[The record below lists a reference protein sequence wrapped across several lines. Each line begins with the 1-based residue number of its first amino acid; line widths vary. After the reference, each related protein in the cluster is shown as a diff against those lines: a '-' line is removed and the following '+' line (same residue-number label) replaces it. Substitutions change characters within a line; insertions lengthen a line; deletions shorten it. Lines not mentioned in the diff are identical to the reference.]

1 MIKSWLKD
9 SPQIA
14 TSAYVCETALVIG
27 KVTIGENS
35 GVWPGAVIR
44 GDYGTIRIGSN
55 TYIEDNCVVHSGIL
69 SEIGDNVIIGHSV
82 VVHSAKIG
90 NNVLVASHVTLL
102 DDVEVG
108 DGCVIAA
115 GALVRP
121 GQKIPPNSLVV
132 GVPSVIKGEVSPK
145 QRELH
150 GIYLSD
156 YNDLLRQSREMS
168 L

>member
-1 MIKSWLKD
+1 MIKNWFKKVPRV
-9 SPQIA
+9 SP
-14 TSAYVCETALVIG
+14 TAYVCRTAYIIG
-27 KVTIGENS
+27 DVTIGDNS

-69 SEIGDNVIIGHSV
+69 SEIGNNVIIGHGV

-90 NNVLVASHVTLL
+90 NNVIIASHATLL
-102 DDVEVG
+102 DDVEIG

-121 GQKIPPNSLVV
+121 GMKIPPNSMVM
-132 GVPSVIKGEVSPK
+132 GFPAEIKGPVKEEHQK
-145 QRELH
+145 LL

-156 YNDLLRQSREMS
+156 YNKLLREARDME

>member
-1 MIKSWLKD
+1 MIKPWLND

-14 TSAYVCETALVIG
+14 ASSYVCETALVIG

-44 GDYGTIRIGSN
+44 GDYGTIRIGRD

-90 NNVLVASHVTLL
+90 NNVLVASHATLL

-132 GVPSVIKGEVSPK
+132 GVPGVIKGEVSPE
-145 QRELH
+145 QRKLH

-156 YNDLLRQSREMS
+156 YNDLLRQSREVG